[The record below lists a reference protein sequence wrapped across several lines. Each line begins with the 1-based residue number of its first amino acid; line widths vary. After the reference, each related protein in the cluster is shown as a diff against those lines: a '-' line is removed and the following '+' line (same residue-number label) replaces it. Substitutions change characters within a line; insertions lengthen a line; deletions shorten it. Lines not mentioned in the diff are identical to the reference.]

1 MLIKYMG
8 QKMQENKVLVVD
20 DEKDILDLISDIV
33 DDAGYQPIRAKNSQ
47 EVFEKISEDVP
58 EAVIL
63 DIWLKNSDLDGLGI
77 LEFLKKKY
85 SDLPVIMISGH
96 GNIETALRSLKL
108 GAYDYI
114 EKPFKQ
120 DKLINTVNKA
130 IEFSRL
136 SRENRELKFKSQQID
151 FLHGE
156 SAVVKA
162 LKLEIDRVAKT
173 ESRVFINGEV
183 GVGKEYIAENIH
195 NLSRRANSK
204 FINFDIHGY
213 SASDIEGVLF
223 GTEDSGDLNAPA
235 RTVGLLEA
243 ADGGTLFISE
253 ICDIPKDCQVKLV
266 KFLTD
271 GKFTRGGGTKVI
283 ESNVRVLSATNR
295 NFERRIAEG
304 TLRSD
309 LYHRLGVVELKVPA
323 LMERREDIPS
333 FIGSISN
340 FFARR
345 CNFPEREFT
354 NEALISLQSYDW
366 PGNVRQLINIVEW
379 LLITHTGEA
388 DESVKSSMLPKE
400 ILSGATGDF
409 VENSNKELMSLKL
422 RDARQ
427 VFERQYLMAQINR
440 FGGNISRT
448 ASFVGM
454 ERSALHRKLKSLE
467 LAKKNADDL
476 DEGQEEDVA

>member
-1 MLIKYMG
+1 M
-8 QKMQENKVLVVD
+8 QKNKVLIVD

-33 DDAGYQPIRAKNSQ
+33 DDSGYQPVRAKNSQ
-47 EVFEKISEDVP
+47 EAFDKISEEVP

-77 LEFLKKKY
+77 LEFLKRKY

-120 DKLINTVNKA
+120 DKLVNTLNKA
-130 IEFSRL
+130 VEFSRVTK
-136 SRENRELKFKSQQID
+136 ENRELKFKSQEID
-151 FLHGE
+151 LLHGD
-156 SAVVKA
+156 SVIIKNFG
-162 LKLEIDRVAKT
+162 LELDRVAKT

-183 GVGKEYIAENIH
+183 GVGKEGVAQTIH
-195 NLSRRANSK
+195 NLSRRAGA
-204 FINFDIHGY
+204 NFVTFDLY
-213 SASDIEGVLF
+213 NYDEKEIESVLF
-223 GTEDSGDLNAPA
+223 GTEDTGDLNAPA
-235 RTVGLLEA
+235 RKVGLLEVA
-243 ADGGTLFISE
+243 NGGTLFISE
-253 ICDIPKDCQVKLV
+253 ICDIPKECQAKLV

-271 GKFTRGGGTKVI
+271 GQFTRVGGSKVI

-295 NFERRIAEG
+295 NLEKKIAEG
-304 TLRSD
+304 YFRSD
-309 LYHRLGVVELKVPA
+309 LYNRLNVVELKIPS
-323 LMERREDIPS
+323 LRERREDIPAL
-333 FIGSISN
+333 IAYVTD
-340 FFARR
+340 FFCKRY
-345 CNFPEREFT
+345 NFPNRKFT
-354 NEALISLQSYDW
+354 GEALISMQSYDW
-366 PGNVRQLINIVEW
+366 PGNARQLMNVTEW

-388 DESVKSSMLPKE
+388 DESIKSSQLPKE
-400 ILSGATGDF
+400 IVSSSTGDF
-409 VENSNKELMSLKL
+409 AESGNKELMSLKL

-467 LAKKNADDL
+467 LTKKGFDDEAD
-476 DEGQEEDVA
+476 ENVA